1 MAACTCICHIPGS
14 RVEMPDGDPC
24 CFDSVP
30 EVRRNK
36 PTPKTPYPW
45 PVRVSPASPL
55 VYEGEASDA

>member
-1 MAACTCICHIPGS
+1 
-14 RVEMPDGDPC
+14 MPDGDPC